1 MIFNIWTMD
10 RVERISDHAFAL
22 HMTDGRVF
30 TLSNRPQAPMDSLL
44 WQSYSR
50 NWELYPHQVGGYRVI
65 PYGHDNL
72 LPSQLR
78 EVVNDNNLAPG
89 IIERQMGLLYGQGVF
104 LNELGYVNGEITR
117 LWREDREI
125 QGWLD
130 GWDYLDYIKR
140 AMTDYLYLKGFFD
153 VKYLERGHRIGRPVR
168 IAFLKHIPAKN
179 ARLEWTDSR
188 EPEDV
193 RHILVGDFEHGCV
206 NTGIRRYPVY
216 DRRNPGRYGTAA
228 SYNCSYTFSRDFYS
242 VPSYWGALRWIVRGS
257 EIPTIFKYVTD
268 NGLNLAYH
276 VHSPAGYWE
285 RKREVL
291 KELHP
296 EWTAAGVEKAISE
309 LSETFL
315 QSLTEVLSGKENAGK
330 FFHTV
335 DVPDETTGT
344 VYTWKIEAIDQ
355 KIKDF
360 VDSQLR
366 ISEASSSAITSG
378 MGLHPSLSNVMVN
391 GKLASGSELLYAFKL
406 YLLSDTEI
414 ASNVVLGSIN
424 QAIALNFPGTRLRLG
439 FYHQSVKSE
448 EQLSSGDRV
457 RNS

>member
-1 MIFNIWTMD
+1 MNNVIK
-10 RVERISDHAFAL
+10 RLSKHAFAA
-22 HMTDGRVF
+22 HTSDGKVF
-30 TLSNRPQAPMDSLL
+30 TLSNHPQAPFDSLL

-50 NWELYPHQVGGYRVI
+50 NWELFPHQVGGYRVI

-72 LPSQLR
+72 LPSMLR

-104 LNELGYVNGEITR
+104 LNEMSFVNGEISR
-117 LWREDREI
+117 VWKEDKTI
-125 QGWLD
+125 QAWLD
-130 GWDYLDYIKR
+130 SWDYIDYIKR
-140 AMTDYLYLKGFFD
+140 AMTDYLHLKGFFD
-153 VKYLERGHRIGRPVR
+153 IKYLERGNRIGRPPR
-168 IAFLKHIPAKN
+168 ISSLRHIPAKN

-188 EPEDV
+188 DPRDV
-193 RHILVGDFEHGCV
+193 KHILVGDFEHGCL
-206 NTGIRRYPVY
+206 NTGIRAYPVY
-216 DRRNPGRYGTAA
+216 DPRNPGRHKTAA
-228 SYNCSYTFSRDFYS
+228 SYNSTYTFSRDFYA
-242 VPSYWGALRWIVRGS
+242 VPQYWGALRWIVRGS

-285 RKREVL
+285 NKREVL

-296 EWTAAGVEKAISE
+296 EWPAAKIEEAISA
-309 LSETFL
+309 LSEEFL
-315 QSLTEVLSGKENAGK
+315 QNLTEVLSGKENAGK
-330 FFHTV
+330 FFHTI
-335 DVPDETTGT
+335 DIPDETTGT

-360 VDSQLR
+360 VDSQLK

-414 ASNVVLGSIN
+414 ASNVILGSIN
-424 QAIALNFPGTRLRLG
+424 QAIAFNFPDTRLRLG
-439 FYHQSVKSE
+439 FYHQRVKTE
-448 EQLSSGDRV
+448 EQLSSADRIK
-457 RNS
+457 NQ

>member
-1 MIFNIWTMD
+1 MD

-153 VKYLERGHRIGRPVR
+153 VKYLERGHRIGRPAR

-257 EIPTIFKYVTD
+257 EIPTIFKRAEPCLPRAFAGGLLGAETGGSKRASPGMDGCRGGKGYFGTERNVLAKPD
-268 NGLNLAYH
+268 GGVVGKGERGEIFPYGGCAGRDDGNGIYM
-276 VHSPAGYWE
+276 
-285 RKREVL
+285 
-291 KELHP
+291 
-296 EWTAAGVEKAISE
+296 
-309 LSETFL
+309 
-315 QSLTEVLSGKENAGK
+315 EN
-330 FFHTV
+330 
-335 DVPDETTGT
+335 
-344 VYTWKIEAIDQ
+344 
-355 KIKDF
+355 
-360 VDSQLR
+360 R
-366 ISEASSSAITSG
+366 
-378 MGLHPSLSNVMVN
+378 
-391 GKLASGSELLYAFKL
+391 
-406 YLLSDTEI
+406 
-414 ASNVVLGSIN
+414 
-424 QAIALNFPGTRLRLG
+424 
-439 FYHQSVKSE
+439 
-448 EQLSSGDRV
+448 GDRSEDKRFCGFAAADFGGFVVGDHFGHGAAPVAVERDGEREAGFGFGVVV
-457 RNS
+457 RL

>member
-1 MIFNIWTMD
+1 MNNVIK
-10 RVERISDHAFAL
+10 RLSKHAFAA
-22 HMTDGRVF
+22 HTSDGKVF
-30 TLSNRPQAPMDSLL
+30 TLSNHPQAPFDSLL

-50 NWELYPHQVGGYRVI
+50 NWELFPHQVGGYRVI

-72 LPSQLR
+72 LPSMLR

-104 LNELGYVNGEITR
+104 LNEMSFVNGEISR
-117 LWREDREI
+117 VWKEDKTI
-125 QGWLD
+125 QAWLD
-130 GWDYLDYIKR
+130 SWDYIDYIKR
-140 AMTDYLYLKGFFD
+140 AMTDYLHLKGFFD
-153 VKYLERGHRIGRPVR
+153 IKYLERGNRIGCPPR
-168 IAFLKHIPAKN
+168 ISSLRHIPAKN

-188 EPEDV
+188 DPRDV
-193 RHILVGDFEHGCV
+193 KHILVGDFEHGCL
-206 NTGIRRYPVY
+206 NTGIRSYPVY
-216 DRRNPGRYGTAA
+216 DPRNPGRHKTAA
-228 SYNCSYTFSRDFYS
+228 SYNSTYTFSRDFYA
-242 VPSYWGALRWIVRGS
+242 VPQYWGALRWIVRGS

-285 RKREVL
+285 NKREVL

-296 EWTAAGVEKAISE
+296 EWPAAKIEEAISD
-309 LSETFL
+309 LSEEFL
-315 QSLTEVLSGKENAGK
+315 QNLTEVLSGKENAGK
-330 FFHTV
+330 FFHTI
-335 DVPDETTGT
+335 DIPDETTGT
-344 VYTWKIEAIDQ
+344 VYTWKIETIDQ

-360 VDSQLR
+360 VDSQLK

-414 ASNVVLGSIN
+414 ASNVILGSIN
-424 QAIALNFPGTRLRLG
+424 QAIAFNFPGTRLRLG
-439 FYHQSVKSE
+439 FYHQSVKTE
-448 EQLSSGDRV
+448 EQLSSADRIK
-457 RNS
+457 NQ

>member
-1 MIFNIWTMD
+1 MNNVIK
-10 RVERISDHAFAL
+10 RLSKHAFAA
-22 HMTDGRVF
+22 HTSDGKVF
-30 TLSNRPQAPMDSLL
+30 TLSNHPQAPFDSLL

-50 NWELYPHQVGGYRVI
+50 NWELFPHQVGGYRVI

-72 LPSQLR
+72 LPSMLR

-104 LNELGYVNGEITR
+104 LNEMSFVNGEISR
-117 LWREDREI
+117 VWKEDKTI
-125 QGWLD
+125 QAWLD
-130 GWDYLDYIKR
+130 SWDYIDYIKR
-140 AMTDYLYLKGFFD
+140 TMTDYLHLKGFFD
-153 VKYLERGHRIGRPVR
+153 IKYLERGNRIGRPPR
-168 IAFLKHIPAKN
+168 ISLLRHIPAKN

-188 EPEDV
+188 DPRDV
-193 RHILVGDFEHGCV
+193 KHILVGDFEHGCL
-206 NTGIRRYPVY
+206 NTGIRSYPVY
-216 DRRNPGRYGTAA
+216 DPRNPGSHKTAA
-228 SYNCSYTFSRDFYS
+228 SYNSTYTFSRDFYA
-242 VPSYWGALRWIVRGS
+242 VPQYWGALRWIVRGS

-285 RKREVL
+285 NKREVL

-296 EWTAAGVEKAISE
+296 EWPAAKIEEAISDI
-309 LSETFL
+309 SEEFL
-315 QSLTEVLSGKENAGK
+315 QNLTEVLSGKENAGK
-330 FFHTV
+330 FFHTI
-335 DVPDETTGT
+335 DIPDETTGT

-360 VDSQLR
+360 VDSQLK

-414 ASNVVLGSIN
+414 ASNVILGSIN
-424 QAIALNFPGTRLRLG
+424 QAIAFNFPSTRLRLG
-439 FYHQSVKSE
+439 FYHQSVKTE
-448 EQLSSGDRV
+448 EQLSSADRIK
-457 RNS
+457 NQ